1 MFGSGRV
8 RAHGLKLL
16 RSLVYTVEQ
25 PHYGEYL
32 IGLLLLFLEL
42 LMPKSKMRESSKI
55 EHYHHEAKMKPLFKK
70 SKGGGNFYNFF
81 SLIILGP
88 HIIKIDNIDD

>member
-1 MFGSGRV
+1 
-8 RAHGLKLL
+8 
-16 RSLVYTVEQ
+16 
-25 PHYGEYL
+25 
-32 IGLLLLFLEL
+32 
-42 LMPKSKMRESSKI
+42 MPKSKMRESSKI

-88 HIIKIDNIDD
+88 HIIKIGNIDD